1 MDGHLVDKANH
12 GVAASDDG
20 RISRK
25 DAEAI
30 IFAVR
35 YGFGY
40 NDVEEDAL
48 NDIRDNYKWSEGTD
62 VWFGK
67 SNQNLGRFRKLPMGA
82 SDCPVGHLLYKSCQK
97 SNLSPQTHPVRAHC
111 SEI

>member
-1 MDGHLVDKANH
+1 MDGQLVDKANH

-40 NDVEEDAL
+40 NDVEEDTL
-48 NDIRDNYKWSEGTD
+48 NYIRDNYKWSEGTD
-62 VWFGK
+62 VWFG
-67 SNQNLGRFRKLPMGA
+67 NQIKTWVA
-82 SDCPVGHLLYKSCQK
+82 SGNYQWARVIAL
-97 SNLSPQTHPVRAHC
+97 
-111 SEI
+111 